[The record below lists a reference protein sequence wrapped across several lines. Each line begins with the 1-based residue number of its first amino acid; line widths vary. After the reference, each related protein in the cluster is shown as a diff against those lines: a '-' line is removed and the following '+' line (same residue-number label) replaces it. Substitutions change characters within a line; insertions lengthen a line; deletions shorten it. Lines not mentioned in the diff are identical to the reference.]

1 MRCLLSTTIL
11 KTGGNKVATVANKQI
26 RDAAKEAGICL
37 WQVAEKLGVNDGNF
51 SRKLRRELPPAER
64 EKVLNIIRELS
75 QEKQEGE

>member
-1 MRCLLSTTIL
+1 M
-11 KTGGNKVATVANKQI
+11 ATVANKQI

-64 EKVLNIIRELS
+64 EKVLNIIRKLS
-75 QEKQEGE
+75 QEKQEGA

>member
-1 MRCLLSTTIL
+1 MA
-11 KTGGNKVATVANKQI
+11 NVANKEI

-37 WQVAEKLGVNDGNF
+37 WQVAEKLGVSDGNF
-51 SRKLRRELPPAER
+51 SRKLRRELPVEDR

>member
-1 MRCLLSTTIL
+1 MA
-11 KTGGNKVATVANKQI
+11 NVANKEI